1 MVALAGAKQTARP
14 RRRYGRILVADDDP
28 ILLELAVSSLA
39 SGGYAIETALNGVE
53 AITKLAQHP
62 FDIVITDLSM
72 PEIDGFGV
80 IEHIRLQEKLRH
92 IPVIVIATSD
102 DYASIEHAFAS
113 GATSFMAKPINWSLF
128 AHHVRYVM
136 RSSRKEAELRSSRN
150 SAEAASR
157 LKSNLLSVMTHEF
170 RTPLHVV
177 LGFTELF
184 VKEADGPLGAPEY
197 KEYAQHISDAAGQLN
212 GILSDILLF
221 SRAFSEELT
230 LQEDAY
236 PVANLLAEAVS
247 DAKAKAA
254 LSGVTVATTGT
265 IEPESRLSCDRS
277 LLARALGHL
286 IDNAIKFSPT
296 GARVSVGAELTK
308 NDGLVCTVKDEGV
321 GMTAERVGD
330 LLKPFVQ
337 ADMSKSRLYEG
348 MGLGLTLCNY
358 IVEAHG
364 GRLLIHS
371 TQEGGTTAGLVFPAQ
386 RVSHPAMA
394 PERVAIG

>member
-1 MVALAGAKQTARP
+1 MALAGPEQTARP
-14 RRRYGRILVADDDP
+14 RRKYGRILIADDDP
-28 ILLELAVSSLA
+28 VLLELATSSLA
-39 SGGYAIETALNGVE
+39 TGGYAIETALNGVE
-53 AITKLAQHP
+53 AIKKLSQHP
-62 FDIVITDLSM
+62 FDIVITDLTM

-92 IPVIVIATSD
+92 VPIIVITTND

-113 GATSFMAKPINWSLF
+113 GATSFVAKPINWSLF

-136 RSSRKEAELRSSRN
+136 RSSRKEAELRLARN

-197 KEYAQHISDAAGQLN
+197 KEYAHHISDAAGQLN

-247 DAKAKAA
+247 AAKAKAA
-254 LSGVTVATTGT
+254 SSGVTVVTAGT
-265 IEPESRLSCDRS
+265 VEPESRLSCDRS

-296 GARVSVGAELTK
+296 GGRVSVCAEFTK
-308 NDGLVCTVKDEGV
+308 NDSLICSVKDEGC
-321 GMTAERVGD
+321 GMTVEQVGD

-337 ADMSKSRLYEG
+337 ADMSKSRQYEG

-371 TQEGGTTAGLVFPAQ
+371 APGDGTIAGLIFPAL

-394 PERVAIG
+394 PERVAIA